1 MAIGRV
7 TTNAMIRRY
16 TTNLNNALGDLD
28 AKRNIV
34 ATHRNFNTIAED
46 PSSAMKS
53 FKLRSNFWRA
63 NVHQENVKD
72 ARAKFEEVTSNVLNC
87 SSMAKQFIEVTLQGF
102 SGPTSSYESRLSFQQ
117 EVINLQDSFLQQMN
131 GKYNE
136 NFIFGGASTKDLPF
150 TKAEDGTILYR
161 GLPVDTPTS
170 MTRDEVSQALSG
182 TLGLSDNP
190 ATTPPLST
198 ALNDIMGTD
207 TSISFSKIKSAIEN
221 SASLSSSQKETLMKD
236 NENVKN
242 QLLYNAYFN
251 EHSYRDIGFG
261 MKEKNNEIVS
271 TSAFDT
277 AVNGLEIFGYGVD
290 EEGLPNNIVALAGEL
305 ADLLGKENLS
315 AADIEKYDKIT
326 NKMKSSLND
335 MIDNG
340 LAALGTKAAFLE
352 NTDDQLTKTTQ
363 TLNEQISALDFCDPA
378 EAITNLMWSQYAY
391 NATLK
396 VGNSLLSNSFIDFMN

>member
-1 MAIGRV
+1 M
-7 TTNAMIRRY
+7 
-16 TTNLNNALGDLD
+16 
-28 AKRNIV
+28 
-34 ATHRNFNTIAED
+34 
-46 PSSAMKS
+46 
-53 FKLRSNFWRA
+53 
-63 NVHQENVKD
+63 
-72 ARAKFEEVTSNVLNC
+72 
-87 SSMAKQFIEVTLQGF
+87 
-102 SGPTSSYESRLSFQQ
+102 
-117 EVINLQDSFLQQMN
+117 
-131 GKYNE
+131 
-136 NFIFGGASTKDLPF
+136 
-150 TKAEDGTILYR
+150 
-161 GLPVDTPTS
+161 
-170 MTRDEVSQALSG
+170 
-182 TLGLSDNP
+182 
-190 ATTPPLST
+190 
-198 ALNDIMGTD
+198 
-207 TSISFSKIKSAIEN
+207 
-221 SASLSSSQKETLMKD
+221 
-236 NENVKN
+236 
-242 QLLYNAYFN
+242 YNAYFN

-315 AADIEKYDKIT
+315 DADIEKYDKIT

>member
-34 ATHRNFNTIAED
+34 ATNRNFNSIAED
-46 PSSAMKS
+46 PASAMKS
-53 FKLRSNFWRA
+53 FKLRSNFWRTGVQQD
-63 NVHQENVKD
+63 NVDD
-72 ARAKFEEVTSNVLNC
+72 ALAKFEEVTSNVLNC
-87 SSMAKQFIEVTLQGF
+87 SSMSRQFIETTLKGF
-102 SGPTSSYESRLSFQQ
+102 SGPTSSYEARLSFQQ
-117 EVINLQDSFLQQMN
+117 EVINLQESFLQQMN

-150 TKAEDGTILYR
+150 TKTEDGTILYR

-170 MTRDEVSQALSG
+170 LTRDQVSTALED
-182 TLGLSDNP
+182 TLNLSDNP
-190 ATTPPLST
+190 PTVPTLTT
-198 ALNDIMGTD
+198 ALNDIMGN
-207 TSISFSKIKSAIEN
+207 SENISFSKIKSAIEN
-221 SASLSSSQKETLMKD
+221 AASLSAAQKESLMKD
-236 NENVKN
+236 NEDVKN
-242 QLLYNAYFN
+242 QLLYDTYFN

-261 MKEKNNEIVS
+261 MKEKDNEIVS

-290 EEGLPNNIVALAGEL
+290 EDGLPNNIVALAGEL
-305 ADLLGKENLS
+305 AELLGKEHIS
-315 AADIEKYDKIT
+315 EADQERYYKIT
-326 NKMKSSLND
+326 DKMRSSIND

-340 LAALGTKAAFLE
+340 LAALGTKMTFLE
-352 NTDDQLTKTTQ
+352 NTQDQLTSTSQ
-363 TLNEQISALDFCDPA
+363 TLNEQISDLDFCDPA

>member
-1 MAIGRV
+1 
-7 TTNAMIRRY
+7 
-16 TTNLNNALGDLD
+16 
-28 AKRNIV
+28 
-34 ATHRNFNTIAED
+34 
-46 PSSAMKS
+46 
-53 FKLRSNFWRA
+53 
-63 NVHQENVKD
+63 
-72 ARAKFEEVTSNVLNC
+72 
-87 SSMAKQFIEVTLQGF
+87 
-102 SGPTSSYESRLSFQQ
+102 
-117 EVINLQDSFLQQMN
+117 
-131 GKYNE
+131 
-136 NFIFGGASTKDLPF
+136 
-150 TKAEDGTILYR
+150 
-161 GLPVDTPTS
+161 
-170 MTRDEVSQALSG
+170 
-182 TLGLSDNP
+182 
-190 ATTPPLST
+190 
-198 ALNDIMGTD
+198 MGTD

-315 AADIEKYDKIT
+315 DADIEKYDKIT